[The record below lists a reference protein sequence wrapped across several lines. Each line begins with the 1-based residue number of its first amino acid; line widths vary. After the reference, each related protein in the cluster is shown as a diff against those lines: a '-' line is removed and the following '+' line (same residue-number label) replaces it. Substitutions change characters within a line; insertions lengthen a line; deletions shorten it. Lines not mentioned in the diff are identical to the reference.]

1 MMEVTTGKEVSW
13 RSKGTGSK
21 VAVMMMM
28 MLDGDFS
35 AREVVLQ

>member
-28 MLDGDFS
+28 LDGDFS